1 MKEAVQ
7 ELLVRVQQGVQLMRE
22 GKNDMEVR
30 GVNDFLPAFIHPD
43 LLLESLAGG
52 TGAVPAGAVMDL
64 DMPAA
69 GAAADAVPEVSGL
82 AV

>member
-7 ELLVRVQQGVQLMRE
+7 KLLVRVQQGVQLMRE

-30 GVNDFLPAFIHPD
+30 GVDDFLPAFIHPD
-43 LLLESLAGG
+43 LLLEGLAGG
-52 TGAVPAGAVMDL
+52 TGAVPAGVVMDL

-69 GAAADAVPEVSGL
+69 GAAADAVSELSGF